1 MKAEETKTESVLAS
15 EKVTSAG
22 VSSETPKTKSASKS
36 KETEKETTH
45 EKVKR
50 AQHKKDQ
57 KKPPFY
63 WSMPWNVIREI
74 NRLGYTYTWKNILLV
89 YLVTLAVVI
98 GLGMSFKLKIGWL
111 LVDIIF
117 GILIAPKFVM
127 NSYNNKNEAVRFSD
141 VNTYIEQ
148 MLYAFSNSHR
158 VLTALEDVSILYQ
171 GGPMREVIDKAI
183 ETIQNPSED
192 LEEDVEEVA
201 LEIIADRYPNQ
212 YVRQLHR
219 FMLKVERVGGTFD
232 EAIELLI
239 QNRVNW
245 QARTDYVISREK
257 KKKNEILG
265 SCICAVGLCLAM
277 LYMLPSDVSI
287 FPRTLVQA
295 SNSLLIAFAIMVYER
310 ADHKLALNI
319 VNSKEERTLKECRR
333 DYEKFMKYDK
343 KEGFK
348 QSLKWSVPPA
358 ILAVV
363 VLIINIVKHVNA
375 VAAYD
380 VAFAALD
387 STATY
392 ALEEFMDG
400 RPTIGVSMFI
410 GPILLLVLSIVME
423 FQAELG
429 HWAQKSRLRNEM
441 QNAFPEWMLEMS
453 LLLQSDNVQVSIF
466 KSLDT
471 VRPVLQPE
479 LEKMI
484 QEIQEHPADPEPF
497 MNFCYAF
504 DLPNITTSMQMLYSL
519 SIGSGGNA
527 QKQIKNIVERNN
539 RDMDLAERNR
549 CENKIAGMQTL
560 FFMPVLLASVIMMID
575 MTMFLSAF
583 MGTLSVTNY
592 VGQNGTQVEES
603 VETEIEDSTMS
614 EVDEVITENDS
625 DDVEI
630 NEAEPGTESTDWNGY
645 DVNYGGN
652 AYDTFKENMGN

>member
-1 MKAEETKTESVLAS
+1 MSEELKTESVLTSEAAS
-15 EKVTSAG
+15 TSEVSKETSKV
-22 VSSETPKTKSASKS
+22 KLASKS
-36 KETEKETTH
+36 KEIEKETTH
-45 EKVKR
+45 EKVTK

-74 NRLGYTYTWKNILLV
+74 NRLGYNYTWKNILLV
-89 YLVTLAVVI
+89 YLVTLAVII
-98 GLGMSFKLKIGWL
+98 GLGMAFKLKVIWL
-111 LVDIIF
+111 IVDIIF

-171 GGPMREVIDKAI
+171 DGPMREVIDKAI

-192 LEEDVEEVA
+192 LEEDVEEIA

-219 FMLKVERVGGTFD
+219 FMLKVERVGGNFD
-232 EAIELLI
+232 AAIELLI

-245 QARTDYVISREK
+245 QARTDYVISKEK

-265 SCICAVGLCLAM
+265 SCMCAVFLCLAM

-287 FPRTLVQA
+287 FPRTLVQV
-295 SNSLLIAFAIMVYER
+295 SNALLIAAAIVVYER

-319 VNSKEERTLKECRR
+319 VNSKEERKLKECRK

-348 QSLKWSVPPA
+348 QSLKWSIPPA

-363 VLIINIVKHVNA
+363 VLIINIVKYFHN

-380 VAFAALD
+380 TAYAALD

-400 RPTIGVSMFI
+400 RPTVGVSMFI
-410 GPILLLVLSIVME
+410 GPILLLALSVFME

-429 HWAQKSRLRNEM
+429 HWAQKTRLRNEI

-453 LLLQSDNVQVSIF
+453 LLLQGDNVQVSIF

-484 QEIQEHPADPEPF
+484 EGIKDHPADPEPF

-504 DLPNITTSMQMLYSL
+504 ELPNITTSMQMLYSL

-560 FFMPVLLASVIMMID
+560 FFAPVLLASVIMMID

-583 MGTLSVTNY
+583 MGTLSVTSY
-592 VGQNGTQVEES
+592 VGSNGSNTQVEES
-603 VETEIEDSTMS
+603 VETTVEDTET
-614 EVDEVITENDS
+614 EVDEIVTEGDS

-630 NEAEPGTESTDWNGY
+630 NEAESDDSSDWNGY
-645 DVNYGGN
+645 DTNYGGD
-652 AYDTFKENMGN
+652 AYSTFRENMSN